1 MGSNLTVLESTDTLI
16 LRIPYIFMIDDLPQ
30 FEPIPLRPQEEQQ
43 EEEIFYPRW
52 RCFCCQDSGLVS
64 QHLVQLI
71 MPKYNP
77 NRDKWVLCQE
87 ASCDATQRWKDVP
100 IQNFDTRFIPNICKK
115 LDLINRDNWRNTV
128 KQQIN
133 IRQLAKKLK
142 MPGSG
147 ERTDNDNCE
156 VQQRKQEIEAI
167 SPEEWM
173 KMSNQYL
180 EQ

>member
-1 MGSNLTVLESTDTLI
+1 
-16 LRIPYIFMIDDLPQ
+16 MIDDLPQ
-30 FEPIPLRPQEEQQ
+30 FEPVPLRPEEENQ

-64 QHLVQLI
+64 RDLVQLI

-77 NRDKWVLCQE
+77 DRDKWVLCQG
-87 ASCDATQRWKDVP
+87 ANCDASKRWENVP
-100 IQNFDTRFIPNICKK
+100 IENFDIRFIPSICQK
-115 LDLINRDNWRNTV
+115 LDLINRENWRNTV

-147 ERTDNDNCE
+147 NRTENDNRE
-156 VQQRKQEIEAI
+156 VQQQKQEIEAI
-167 SPEEWM
+167 YEEEWM
-173 KMSNQYL
+173 KMSNVHLSQEY
-180 EQ
+180 EQKED